1 MSSSLQLRQLE
12 YSTGTRVQSRI
23 EGVSPRANKVVELSQ
38 AARSS
43 QRHATADARREHVR
57 GRALSFVDGAG
68 KLSTFRGVF
77 LPVSLNIIGIV
88 LFLRL
93 GWGIAQTGWVGV
105 MLIFAAGA
113 IHLALTESSMF
124 ALATDAGDAV
134 GPLKAGGVYFVISRA
149 LGVDVGVS
157 AGILLV
163 FARAVSS
170 AFYFSALAEE
180 VFESYYDAE
189 RRTTQAKE
197 RASCLLYLAYVSFA
211 PLSSAW
217 EALNIFPVQ
226 MLAFFCVCA
235 SIVVGVYGT
244 LFSRR

>member
-1 MSSSLQLRQLE
+1 MP
-12 YSTGTRVQSRI
+12 GTRVQSRI
-23 EGVSPRANKVVELSQ
+23 EGASPRANKVVELSQ

-189 RRTTQAKE
+189 AYDSGE
-197 RASCLLYLAYVSFA
+197 RKSIVFAISSICLFCAFVICMGGTKYFSRA
-211 PLSSAW
+211 
-217 EALNIFPVQ
+217 NIS
-226 MLAFFCVCA
+226 LFCVQCA